1 MVAER
6 SGLDL
11 SNVIARPDRSA
22 RSIAAAIPTHGA
34 RQFCRSKTL
43 APEGEHEFMTVGKF
57 RGILGKAAER
67 VTLAPDARLT
77 FEIGPPELPMQVF
90 DVDTLHFDT
99 NGTVLRLAPRV
110 AICKP
115 RHRAV

>member
-1 MVAER
+1 M
-6 SGLDL
+6 
-11 SNVIARPDRSA
+11 
-22 RSIAAAIPTHGA
+22 
-34 RQFCRSKTL
+34 
-43 APEGEHEFMTVGKF
+43 APESEHEFMTVGKF

-90 DVDTLHFDT
+90 DVDTLHLDT
-99 NGTVLRLAPRV
+99 NRTVLRLAPRV